1 MKRRTGVERIWEG
14 VGLCGADDDR
24 KMNNK
29 EEGLI
34 RLHF

>member
-1 MKRRTGVERIWEG
+1 MLLGVEWFSG
-14 VGLCGADDDR
+14 VHKDVHDR

-34 RLHF
+34 RLYF